1 MFKNVPK
8 EVLQSKIMQLKAIY
22 QLLQGNFKTA
32 AETLTQIIELGE
44 YYDPEV
50 RDFCLIVL
58 ENIFKLFN
66 ISTLPIQ

>member
-22 QLLQGNFKTA
+22 QILQGNFQNA
-32 AETLTQIIELGE
+32 AEQLTEIIELGD

-50 RDFCLIVL
+50 RDFCLVVL
-58 ENIFKLFN
+58 ENIFKMFG
-66 ISTLPIQ
+66 ISTLPI